1 MGRTNPFIKENS
13 SETADPQMHSHRPF
27 LTVEKIT
34 VRLRDRLILNN
45 SSWQIHSD
53 EHWAILGPNG
63 SGKSTLVRS
72 LWGGVPVQSG
82 RIFFEFVSQE
92 AQTQLAPQKDEIGY
106 VSFELHQ
113 SLMEYEAL
121 QEDLR
126 EYAGKAEEV
135 TTARDAI
142 FSGILANRSVTPE
155 DEERFRAIVDQLGIQ
170 DLLLRGV
177 TSLSTGEMRKALI
190 ARALIKSPKLLI
202 LDEPFDGLDG
212 RSRATLAE
220 SINRLMTGSMR
231 VILVVHRLEEIVPN
245 ITHVLLVKEGQLFM
259 RGPKDE
265 VLTSDNISN
274 LYGFNLR
281 LEKTNQGYHVSHEAE
296 KCDKA
301 GKTILA
307 RDPLQDV
314 PEVLIEMKDTT
325 VKYNDLVVLDHLT
338 WSMKR
343 GENWVI
349 LGPNGSGKS
358 TIVRLLL
365 GDNLQGYANQIM
377 LFGKRKGSGETL
389 WEIKKQIGVVSSE
402 LQIQYRKKM
411 SAYDVIASGF
421 YDSIGLYQYPTP
433 DEKKIVDQWVQL
445 LCIEDIAGQAFH
457 QLSYG
462 QKRMILLARAMVK
475 SPALLILDE
484 PCHGLDISNRR
495 RILEVIEMIGE
506 TPTHLLYITNHKEE
520 ILDSITHVM
529 RLQKGKVLSQG
540 RKEEVLTKSK
550 G

>member
-1 MGRTNPFIKENS
+1 MHSDKPFI
-13 SETADPQMHSHRPF
+13 
-27 LTVEKIT
+27 TVDNIT
-34 VRLRDRLILNN
+34 VRLRNRLILQN
-45 SSWQIHSD
+45 SFWQIHSD

-72 LWGGVPVQSG
+72 LWGGVPLRSG
-82 RIFFEFVSQE
+82 RIIYDFASQE
-92 AQTQLAPQKDEIGY
+92 MQTQLVPQKDEIGY

-113 SLMEYEAL
+113 SLMEHEEF

-126 EYAGKAEEV
+126 EYAGKKDEV
-135 TTARDAI
+135 TTAEDVI
-142 FSGILANRSVTPE
+142 FSGILVNRAVTST
-155 DEERFRAIVDQLGIQ
+155 DEERFFEVVGQLGIRS
-170 DLLLRGV
+170 LLQRGIP
-177 TSLSTGEMRKALI
+177 SLSTGEMRKTLI

-220 SINRLMTGSMR
+220 SINHLMTGSMR
-231 VILVVHRLEEIVPN
+231 VVLVVHRLEEIVPN
-245 ITHVLLVKEGQLFM
+245 ITHVLLVKNGQLFM
-259 RGPKDE
+259 QGPKDE
-265 VLTSDNISN
+265 VLTSENISE
-274 LYGFNLR
+274 LYGFNLH
-281 LEKTNQGYHVSHEAE
+281 LEKSSQGYRVSYGVE
-296 KCDKA
+296 KSDKI
-301 GKTILA
+301 GTTVLD
-307 RDPLQDV
+307 RDVPQDV

-325 VKYNDLVVLDHLT
+325 VKYNDFVLLDKLN

-358 TIVRLLL
+358 TIVKLIA
-365 GDNLQGYANQIM
+365 GENLQGYANQIM

-389 WEIKKQIGVVSSE
+389 WEIKKHLGVVSSE
-402 LQIQYRKKM
+402 LQVQYRKKM

-433 DEKKIVDQWVQL
+433 EQKAVVDEWIEL
-445 LCIEDIAGQAFH
+445 LKVGDMANHPYH

-475 SPALLILDE
+475 SPVLLIVDE
-484 PCHGLDISNRR
+484 PCHGLDIPNRK
-495 RILEVIEMIGE
+495 RILEILEQIGH
-506 TPTHLLYITNHKEE
+506 TKTHLLYVTNHKEE
-520 ILDSITHVM
+520 VLNCVTHVM

-540 RKEEVLTKSK
+540 RKEDVLQK
-550 G
+550 